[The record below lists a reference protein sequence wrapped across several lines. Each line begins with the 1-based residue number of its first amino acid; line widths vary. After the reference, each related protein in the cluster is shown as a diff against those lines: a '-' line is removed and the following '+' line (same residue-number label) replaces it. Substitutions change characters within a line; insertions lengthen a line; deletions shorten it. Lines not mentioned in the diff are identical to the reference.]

1 MLLLRETIE
10 GAVEK
15 AISAEAPFCNVS
27 MPFGKQA
34 AEKMN
39 PSVLNR
45 SLAEWRAVFY
55 LHGIRVR
62 LISNK
67 AGIKGRE

>member
-27 MPFGKQA
+27 MPFGQA
-34 AEKMN
+34 
-39 PSVLNR
+39 
-45 SLAEWRAVFY
+45 
-55 LHGIRVR
+55 
-62 LISNK
+62 
-67 AGIKGRE
+67 GRRKDESICTKPFSS